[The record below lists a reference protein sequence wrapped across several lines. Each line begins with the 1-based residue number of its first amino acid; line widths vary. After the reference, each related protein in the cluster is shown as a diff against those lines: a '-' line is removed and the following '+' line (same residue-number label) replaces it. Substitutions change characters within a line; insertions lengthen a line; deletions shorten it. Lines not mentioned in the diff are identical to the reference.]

1 MLAAFVW
8 PTGQAAKLWACVAIA
23 FGLLC
28 ASASAA
34 PAIVASDA
42 WSRPAIGTGVVYVR
56 IANRGATADRLVA
69 ARSPIART
77 VELHRSM
84 DGSATMNGMKMSGV
98 MSMERVP
105 AVTIPAHGS
114 VTLAPGGYHLMA
126 IGLRHDL
133 HANERF
139 TVQLHFKSAGWL
151 PVTVRVRPI

>member
-1 MLAAFVW
+1 VRFF
-8 PTGQAAKLWACVAIA
+8 ACVAIA

-28 ASASAA
+28 GSASAA

-56 IANRGATADRLVA
+56 IVNHGATADRLDA
-69 ARSPIART
+69 ARSTVART

-84 DGSATMNGMKMSGV
+84 DSSASMNGMKMSGV
-98 MSMERVP
+98 MSMERVA

-126 IGLRHDL
+126 IGLHHDL

-139 TVQLHFKSAGWL
+139 AVQLHFKSAGWMT
-151 PVTVRVRPI
+151 VTVRVRPI